1 MVILYPEQ
9 VKGTRRRKNTWLR
22 FCTSCARGC
31 RLTAFCCLQFFRRS
45 GKILEVTVTITLFPS
60 CHYDQSEQNFS
71 CRYYFSDQ
79 ISDRRWLRRKCDQWS
94 GRLRNIAGMGHDPRH
109 QTRDSYKGTSAQRA
123 TSRPWCGSP
132 RPEIWQH
139 CKRLNFCTVLNLNA
153 KTPIQMKTKAEF
165 AQPYHKLWLVIR
177 KDESI
182 TIRCNIN
189 NRENFPENSLSHH
202 SFRKIHVE
210 LMLNEINK
218 YSKSAWIWCL

>member
-31 RLTAFCCLQFFRRS
+31 LLTAFCCLQFFRRS
-45 GKILEVTVTITLFPS
+45 GKILEDTVTITTKVSRISHVGIIFRIRYQIEDG
-60 CHYDQSEQNFS
+60 YDVSAISGAADYAILQAWDMTHGIRQETPTKALQHSVLH
-71 CRYYFSDQ
+71 RDPGAAVRDQ
-79 ISDRRWLRRKCDQWS
+79 KYD
-94 GRLRNIAGMGHDPRH
+94 NIV
-109 QTRDSYKGTSAQRA
+109 RD
-123 TSRPWCGSP
+123 
-132 RPEIWQH
+132 
-139 CKRLNFCTVLNLNA
+139 FCTVLNLNA

-165 AQPYHKLWLVIR
+165 AQPYHKLWLVR

-218 YSKSAWIWCL
+218 YSKSAWI